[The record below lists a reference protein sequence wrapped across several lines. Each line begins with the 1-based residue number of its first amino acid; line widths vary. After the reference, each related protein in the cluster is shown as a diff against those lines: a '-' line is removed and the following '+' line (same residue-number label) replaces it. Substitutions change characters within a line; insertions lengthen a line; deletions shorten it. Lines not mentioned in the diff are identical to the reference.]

1 MPDVLYPAALLNF
14 HYYQQWLIEAK
25 IDHGIQYLGAMN
37 LGAQIKTENVLP

>member
-14 HYYQQWLIEAK
+14 HYYQGLIEAK